1 MGMSDLRQIV
11 DRADSHIFL
20 FHTLL
25 TPLGGLGFDMPEGQH
40 GVEASE
46 GERV

>member
-11 DRADSHIFL
+11 DRADSHIFR
-20 FHTLL
+20 FHMLL
-25 TPLGGLGFDMPEGQH
+25 MLQGGLGFDMPEGQDR
-40 GVEASE
+40 VEASE